1 MSNNHYNEN
10 DRTLPDDS
18 SNTVAGHGQE
28 PQGKL
33 VLGSFQEQRRPR
45 RPYQYKPEQQ
55 QPVQQQQPP
64 RYGANIR
71 GAQGQ
76 AASPDYP
83 HNNQGYPQQ
92 AQHYPQPT
100 QRNGQGQLGQASQPP
115 YAQLPRQQ
123 AQVPPAP
130 NAYPETG
137 RAPYQQ
143 PGQIAGVSVPDKSR
157 KSKHRKRRT
166 GCLVTSLIVLLLLL
180 VVGGFAFSTAQKVL
194 AFGAAISTQKQ
205 PLSTQTGYMNTS
217 DRVNMLVMGFGGA
230 GHDGAYLTDSMLVV
244 SIIPST
250 HHTTLI
256 SVPRDLWVQVPAN
269 SGNYGKINSVYEV
282 GSSNN
287 ADPKAGGD
295 AAVQKVSSIT
305 GLNIKYWMTINF
317 VGFRD
322 LINSIGGV
330 DVYVPDS
337 FNACYPKNDDATV
350 DPSWLKIQFNKGL
363 QHMNGATAI
372 MYARAREP
380 VEVCGM
386 GTSENQA
393 ELTDFGRSARQQI
406 IVKAMLAKVK
416 QTSTWPSMFNAMNA
430 LQHTIYTNLSFADLA
445 ELSLKMDLNDPKTAH
460 VGLSNQNVLMDSQS
474 ANGQYIL
481 TAKNDNWQAIQDY
494 VKQHLYS

>member
-1 MSNNHYNEN
+1 MPNNYYDEN
-10 DRTLPDDS
+10 GPTLPDDAA
-18 SNTVAGHGQE
+18 NTMPKQGQE

-33 VLGSFQEQRRPR
+33 VLGSFQDQRQPR

-55 QPVQQQQPP
+55 QPVQPQQPP
-64 RYGANIR
+64 RYGANMR
-71 GAQGQ
+71 DAQGQ
-76 AASPDYP
+76 AGSPN
-83 HNNQGYPQQ
+83 NNQGYPQP
-92 AQHYPQPT
+92 A
-100 QRNGQGQLGQASQPP
+100 QRNGQEQAEQQP
-115 YAQLPRQQ
+115 YAQQPRQQ
-123 AQVPPAP
+123 AQMPPAP

-143 PGQIAGVSVPDKSR
+143 PGQIAGVPIPDKPR
-157 KSKHRKRRT
+157 KPKRRRRRA
-166 GCLVTSLIVLLLLL
+166 GCLVTALVVLLLLL
-180 VVGGFAFSTAQKVL
+180 VVGGFAFSTAQRVL

-217 DRVNMLVMGFGGA
+217 DRINMLVLGYGGV
-230 GHDGAYLTDSMLVV
+230 GHDGAFLTDSMLVI
-244 SIIPST
+244 SIIPSM

-295 AAVQKVSSIT
+295 AAVQKVASIT
-305 GLNIKYWMTINF
+305 GLDIKYWMTIDF

-330 DVYVPDS
+330 DVYVPNS
-337 FNACYPKNDDATV
+337 FTSLYPKNDDPNV
-350 DPSWLKIQFNKGL
+350 DASWITIHFKKGN
-363 QHMNGATAI
+363 QHMDGETAI
-372 MYARAREP
+372 RYARARE
-380 VEVCGM
+380 V
-386 GTSENQA
+386 TDNFA
-393 ELTDFGRSARQQI
+393 EGTDFARSARQQI

-445 ELSLKMDLNDPKTAH
+445 ELALKMDLNDPKTAH
-460 VGLSNQNVLMDSQS
+460 VGLSNQNVLMDQTIY
-474 ANGQYIL
+474 GQYTL
-481 TAKNDNWQAIQDY
+481 TARDGNWQAIKDY
-494 VKQHLYS
+494 VKKNLYV